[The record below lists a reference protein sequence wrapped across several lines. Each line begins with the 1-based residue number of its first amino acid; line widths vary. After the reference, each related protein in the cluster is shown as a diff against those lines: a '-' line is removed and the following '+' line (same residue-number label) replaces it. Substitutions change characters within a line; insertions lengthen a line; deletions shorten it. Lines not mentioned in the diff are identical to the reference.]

1 MTLRFFLRRTCL
13 LTGALV
19 TSTMVGSAARA
30 SDDDEAR
37 KAFLLGSERVKEAR
51 WAEALEAYERSAK
64 LKPHVV
70 TTFNVGVCERALGH
84 GTRAEKA
91 FSEALVD
98 DRRES
103 VMPEPVRRDA
113 EAFLAETRATLAELD
128 VTMDP
133 PDATLLVDGRP
144 LVTLPRGQ
152 PDSVATVIAVAGLA
166 APGPALVAPAKQF
179 RLRLDPGAHVLLIGR
194 AGFADVVRRE
204 AVGPG
209 ARTELRLSLTRLPGK
224 LSVTSA
230 PAGGV
235 VTLDG
240 LDVGE
245 TPVTL
250 ERTAGSHH
258 VRVRKMGFLPY
269 EIDANLGAGQT
280 TSLDAKLRAEEPS
293 IFTRFWF
300 WGGVS
305 AVVGGA
311 ALATYFAA
319 RPAPEQPAPNG
330 GGLGWVLR
338 VP

>member
-1 MTLRFFLRRTCL
+1 MTSL
-13 LTGALV
+13 LGA
-19 TSTMVGSAARA
+19 SAARA

-51 WAEALEAYERSAK
+51 WAEALEAYERSAR
-64 LKPHVV
+64 LKPHAV

-91 FSEALVD
+91 FAEALAD

-103 VMPEPVRRDA
+103 VLPDPVRRDA
-113 EAFLAETRATLAELD
+113 EAFLGETRATLGELD
-128 VTMDP
+128 VTLDP

-144 LVTLPRGQ
+144 LVTLPKSPRDGST
-152 PDSVATVIAVAGLA
+152 DAGAVAIAIATAGLA
-166 APGPALVAPAKQF
+166 APGPAQVAPAARF
-179 RLRLDPGAHVLLIGR
+179 RLRLDPGAHVFVLGH

-204 AVGPG
+204 AVAPG
-209 ARTELRLSLTRLPGK
+209 ARSELRLSLTRLPGK
-224 LSVTSA
+224 LSVTSV

-250 ERTAGSHH
+250 ERTAGTHH
-258 VRVRKMGFLPY
+258 VRVRKKGYLPY
-269 EIDANLGAGQT
+269 EVDANLGAGQT
-280 TSLDAKLRAEEPS
+280 TSLDAKMRVEEPS
-293 IFTRFWF
+293 VFTRFWF
-300 WGGVS
+300 WGGVT

-311 ALATYFAA
+311 ALVTYFAA

>member
-1 MTLRFFLRRTCL
+1 MTLRFFLRHTGL

-19 TSTMVGSAARA
+19 TSLLVGSAARA

-64 LKPHVV
+64 LKPHAV

-91 FSEALVD
+91 FAEALAD

-103 VMPEPVRRDA
+103 IMPEPVRRDA
-113 EAFLAETRATLAELD
+113 EAFLGETRATLAELD
-128 VTMDP
+128 VTLDP

-144 LVTLPRGQ
+144 LVTLARTERG
-152 PDSVATVIAVAGLA
+152 VVTVAGLA
-166 APGPALVAPAKQF
+166 APGPAQVAPAAQF
-179 RLRLDPGAHVLLIGR
+179 RLRLDPGAHVLLLGH

-209 ARTELRLSLTRLPGK
+209 ARSELRLSLTRLPGK
-224 LSVTSA
+224 LSVTSV
-230 PAGGV
+230 PEGGV

-245 TPVTL
+245 TPVTV
-250 ERTAGSHH
+250 ERTAGAHR
-258 VRVRKMGFLPY
+258 VRVRKKGFLPY
-269 EIDANLGAGQT
+269 EVDANLGAGQT
-280 TSLDAKLRAEEPS
+280 TSLDAKLRGEEPS
-293 IFTRFWF
+293 VFTRFWF
-300 WGGVS
+300 WGGVT

-311 ALATYFAA
+311 ALMTYFAA

>member
-1 MTLRFFLRRTCL
+1 MSLRLVLPRTCL
-13 LTGALV
+13 VVGALV
-19 TSTMVGSAARA
+19 TALSVGPVARA

-91 FSEALVD
+91 FAEALAD

-113 EAFLAETRATLAELD
+113 EAFLGETRATLAELD
-128 VTMDP
+128 VTLDP

-144 LVTLPRGQ
+144 LVTLPRGRN
-152 PDSVATVIAVAGLA
+152 DSVIAVAGLA
-166 APGPALVAPAKQF
+166 APGPAQVAPAAQF
-179 RLRLDPGAHVLLIGR
+179 RLRLDPGAHVLLLGH

-204 AVGPG
+204 VVGPG
-209 ARTELRLSLTRLPGK
+209 ARSELRLSLTRLPGK
-224 LSVTSA
+224 LSVTSV

-250 ERTAGSHH
+250 ERTAGTHH
-258 VRVRKMGFLPY
+258 VRVRKGGFLPY
-269 EIDANLGAGQT
+269 EVDANLGAGQT
-280 TSLDAKLRAEEPS
+280 TSLDAKLRVEEPS
-293 IFTRFWF
+293 VFTRFWF
-300 WGGVS
+300 WGGVT

-311 ALATYFAA
+311 ALITYFAA